1 MNKLTIAGVVVGVL
15 ILLIGGSLV
24 AATPQ
29 GSEISA
35 PTVLA
40 QNGLH
45 WHAKLAITE
54 GGKVVEVPT
63 DVGLG
68 KVHNPIHTH
77 EDRLIHMEFSGQVT
91 ENDLRLK
98 NFFSAW
104 NKEFPSEA
112 TMTVNGKA
120 SSELG
125 EYVMRD
131 GDEVAISY

>member
-1 MNKLTIAGVVVGVL
+1 MNKLAIAGVVVGVL
-15 ILLIGGSLV
+15 VLFVGGSLM
-24 AATPQ
+24 ASTPQ
-29 GSEISA
+29 GSEVPAS
-35 PTVLA
+35 TVLA

-54 GGKVVEVPT
+54 GGKAVEIPI

-77 EDRLIHMEFSGQVT
+77 EDRLIHMEFSGRVA
-91 ENDLRLK
+91 EDDLRLK

-104 NKEFPSEA
+104 NKELPSGA
-112 TMTVNGKA
+112 TMTVNGKPN
-120 SSELG
+120 SELG

-131 GDEVAISY
+131 GDEIALSY

>member
-29 GSEISA
+29 GSEMPAS
-35 PTVLA
+35 TVLA

-91 ENDLRLK
+91 EDDLRLK

-104 NKEFPSEA
+104 NKEFPSGA
-112 TMTVNGKA
+112 TMTVNGKT

-131 GDEVAISY
+131 GDEIAISY